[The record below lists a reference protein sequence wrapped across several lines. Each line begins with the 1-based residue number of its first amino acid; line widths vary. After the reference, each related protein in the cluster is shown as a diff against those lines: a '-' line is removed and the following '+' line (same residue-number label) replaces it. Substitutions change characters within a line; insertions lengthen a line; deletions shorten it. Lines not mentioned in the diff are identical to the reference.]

1 MVALTIQAFSLPSRM
16 NFCIQNFYLSQ
27 MNFGISLNHR
37 TSQLINPTVR
47 DVEFFQHSCPHIY
60 LLHGVCWVLGII
72 VLFFYIFSLMH
83 RYRIR
88 ILQKRKKGFMRS
100 REITK
105 KLMCLYIHIAAKILG
120 NTIHLMLNHQK
131 NNVYYQLMSNKY
143 AVFVPYEVYTKIFI
157 LKTKKERRADFK
169 E

>member
-1 MVALTIQAFSLPSRM
+1 
-16 NFCIQNFYLSQ
+16 
-27 MNFGISLNHR
+27 
-37 TSQLINPTVR
+37 
-47 DVEFFQHSCPHIY
+47 
-60 LLHGVCWVLGII
+60 
-72 VLFFYIFSLMH
+72 
-83 RYRIR
+83 
-88 ILQKRKKGFMRS
+88 
-100 REITK
+100 
-105 KLMCLYIHIAAKILG
+105 MCLYIHIAAKILG